1 MGLTDKSFSANAQG
15 EIVEIKKRNMPRT
28 EVTHQVVTTS
38 VRGAEWM
45 DFAMEVASHIEA
57 YTVPQYGDKGVDQAT
72 EYTADDCI
80 VQCKKYLNR
89 YGRNARPGQE
99 RLDMLKTAHYL
110 QLAADK
116 MSEHEGDCP

>member
-1 MGLTDKSFSANAQG
+1 MGLTDKQLNAAARD
-15 EIVEIKKRNMPRT
+15 EIMELKMAHLPKTERT
-28 EVTHQVVTTS
+28 HSITTTS

-45 DFAMEVASHIEA
+45 DFAAEVASHIEA
-57 YTVPQYGDKGVDQAT
+57 YTVPQYGDKGADQAT
-72 EYTADDCI
+72 EYTADDCV